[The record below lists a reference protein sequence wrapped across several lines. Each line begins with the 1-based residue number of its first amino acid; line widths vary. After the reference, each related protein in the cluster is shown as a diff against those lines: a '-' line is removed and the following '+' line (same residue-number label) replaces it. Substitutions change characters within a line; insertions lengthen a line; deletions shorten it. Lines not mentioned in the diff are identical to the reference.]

1 MVFIFKEIKGEQE
14 GSICSNAGNA
24 VAINRLLYCK
34 KKKQNRLKNQ
44 LAKNNGIFFETKTIE
59 LAAG

>member
-24 VAINRLLYCK
+24 VAINSLLYCK
-34 KKKQNRLKNQ
+34 KKK
-44 LAKNNGIFFETKTIE
+44 
-59 LAAG
+59 